1 VLRKRGDVDCRQSIA
16 STIRPPTLQAC
27 RRAASAAAAGQR
39 VPSCQKGRGLQ
50 LRAWLIVGG
59 ASARLLGLKS
69 LCVWAALAPMR
80 AGSGS
85 PHWHLAAVVRRLRP
99 RCPVGGASYDGC
111 LQWRPCGVGCV
122 CVATPWLV
130 REPRGWSFRG
140 CGGGGWGAGVWW
152 AGSRAQA
159 RGQLATVRHAH
170 RVSTQLKPTQQAS
183 GLFLASVARKP
194 SPALTQLAGGVCKQP
209 VANEDAEH
217 ARFSDSRLLSRGR
230 ANCWKSVH

>member
-1 VLRKRGDVDCRQSIA
+1 MADRGWCFGTV
-16 STIRPPTLQAC
+16 
-27 RRAASAAAAGQR
+27 
-39 VPSCQKGRGLQ
+39 
-50 LRAWLIVGG
+50 AWF
-59 ASARLLGLKS
+59 KS
-69 LCVWAALAPMR
+69 LCVWAARAHQR
-80 AGSGS
+80 AGS
-85 PHWHLAAVVRRLRP
+85 P
-99 RCPVGGASYDGC
+99 RWCSDCGLVARVGGASYDGC

-130 REPRGWSFRG
+130 REPRGWGFRG

-209 VANEDAEH
+209 AQPVANEDAEH

>member
-1 VLRKRGDVDCRQSIA
+1 MSEGRGGKLTTTDR
-16 STIRPPTLQAC
+16 RPRSAPHGLKIYPRPENNTAADAAAREAC

-59 ASARLLGLKS
+59 ASARLLGLKV
-69 LCVWAALAPMR
+69 CVCGPR
-80 AGSGS
+80 SRPSAGRLPWRWCGDCGLVARSG
-85 PHWHLAAVVRRLRP
+85 RRVLR
-99 RCPVGGASYDGC
+99 RC

-122 CVATPWLV
+122 RVATPWLV
-130 REPRGWSFRG
+130 REPRGWGFRG

-170 RVSTQLKPTQQAS
+170 
-183 GLFLASVARKP
+183 VAR
-194 SPALTQLAGGVCKQP
+194 SG
-209 VANEDAEH
+209 
-217 ARFSDSRLLSRGR
+217 
-230 ANCWKSVH
+230 

>member
-1 VLRKRGDVDCRQSIA
+1 MRIACCGSGVTWIAGSPSPAQYGRRRCRPVAARLRLPGSVCPVA
-16 STIRPPTLQAC
+16 
-27 RRAASAAAAGQR
+27 RRAG
-39 VPSCQKGRGLQ
+39 GFNL
-50 LRAWLIVGG
+50 AWLIMGG
-59 ASARLLGLKS
+59 ASARLLGLKV
-69 LCVWAALAPMR
+69 CVCGPRAPISRLPGGAAT
-80 AGSGS
+80 
-85 PHWHLAAVVRRLRP
+85 AASR
-99 RCPVGGASYDGC
+99 VGGASYDGC
-111 LQWRPCGVGCV
+111 LQWRPCHCGVGCV

-130 REPRGWSFRG
+130 REPRGWGFRG

-183 GLFLASVARKP
+183 GLFFASVARKP
-194 SPALTQLAGGVCKQP
+194 SPALTQLAGGVCKQPAQP